1 MRSVMLAAVLVG
13 AGGGIAGMSAGWAA
27 EAPAK
32 EEQKVAEA
40 LNFKM
45 KDIDGQEVD
54 LSRYQG
60 KVILMVNV
68 ASQCG
73 NTPQYDGLET
83 MYKTYQD
90 KGLVI
95 MGFPANNFKAQEPGT
110 NAEIKNF
117 CTSQH
122 HVTFPM
128 FAKIS
133 VKGDDIAPLYK
144 YLIGVETKPQP
155 KGDITWN
162 FEKFLIGRD
171 GRVIARFAPGTK
183 PEDKAVVAAVEAAL
197 Q

>member
-1 MRSVMLAAVLVG
+1 MRSVMLAAVLLG
-13 AGGGIAGMSAGWAA
+13 AGGGIVGMSAGAAA

-68 ASQCG
+68 ASHCG
-73 NTPQYDGLET
+73 NTPQYDGLER
-83 MYKTYQD
+83 MYKTYKD

-110 NAEIKNF
+110 DAEIKDF
-117 CTSQH
+117 CTSKY

-133 VKGDDIAPLYK
+133 VKGEDIAPLYK
-144 YLIGVETKPQP
+144 YLTALDTKPQP
-155 KGDITWN
+155 KGNITWN
-162 FEKFLIGRD
+162 FEKFLIGKD
-171 GRVIARFAPGTK
+171 GSVIARFAPGTK
-183 PEDKAVVAAVEAAL
+183 PEDQAVVAAVEAAL
-197 Q
+197 K